1 MSHTLSEQDKAKLL
15 MLIGALL
22 DMGEIVN
29 YRDTELIN
37 KELVKILKP
46 KQ

>member
-1 MSHTLSEQDKAKLL
+1 MLTLSEQDKAKLL

-22 DMGEIVN
+22 DMGERVN

-37 KELVKILKP
+37 KELIKILKP